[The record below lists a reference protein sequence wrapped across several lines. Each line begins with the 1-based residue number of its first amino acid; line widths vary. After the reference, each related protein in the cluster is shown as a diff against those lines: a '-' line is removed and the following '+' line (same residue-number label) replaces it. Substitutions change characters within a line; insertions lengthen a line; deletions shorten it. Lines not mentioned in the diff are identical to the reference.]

1 VVTDQYGETIKS
13 NTVRLRMAATIT
25 KEPVN
30 ASAASGSSAKV
41 SLTAVGDGLTYQWYV
56 KNPGKTTFSKSSV
69 VKSSYSCKM
78 SSSTDGRQVYCI
90 VTDKYGNSDRSET
103 VTFGLPVKITTQPKT
118 TYTQS
123 GETAKVTLKADG
135 DGLKY
140 QWYIKN
146 SGATKYSK
154 SSITSATYTC
164 TMSSKTKDRLIY
176 CVVTDQ
182 YGNEVKSNT
191 VRLRMAATITK
202 EPVSVTVDKGDTAKV
217 TVKATGDGLTYK
229 WYYKNPG
236 ESKYSYTSSFKG
248 NSYSVTMSASRDGR
262 KVYCVVT
269 DKYGN
274 EVRSK
279 TVSLNMD

>member
-1 VVTDQYGETIKS
+1 MTNALRALQDLTKYLSIDLLEIKQQPADQT
-13 NTVRLRMAATIT
+13 
-25 KEPVN
+25 
-30 ASAASGSSAKV
+30 
-41 SLTAVGDGLTYQWYV
+41 TAVGQTAQ
-56 KNPGKTTFSKSSV
+56 F
-69 VKSSYSCKM
+69 
-78 SSSTDGRQVYCI
+78 
-90 VTDKYGNSDRSET
+90 T
-103 VTFGLPVKITTQPKT
+103 VSANGA
-118 TYTQS
+118 S
-123 GETAKVTLKADG
+123 
-135 DGLKY
+135 LKY